1 MKKQLLT
8 WTFFLLIAVGMI
20 SVGTGTVQACDDME
34 QKGIMLGHT
43 DSQKF
48 VWTFSLINL
57 TQSNVYI
64 GAKGSAGDS
73 TFGGDFPY
81 GTTYPP
87 GNSLVQNNGNPK
99 PNNGDTSKIG
109 LTTWKSDEHSKM
121 FPDHCRTYVPVEIHD
136 GTNANNFSLYF
147 EKDEAEMDQ
156 KAVLVSFK
164 PPYNS
169 STWNFKTS
177 VSNDN
182 GFYAFDPRS
191 KGERK
196 DSHGRTIQ
204 DSEAGY
210 EGILY
215 AINSRYVL
223 SLYKNNNFHNG
234 GNSLILVVTERFS
247 NLDYH
252 GNKNQ
257 WVF

>member
-8 WTFFLLIAVGMI
+8 WTFFLLIAASMI
-20 SVGTGTVQACDDME
+20 AVDTVTVQACDNME

-57 TQSNVYI
+57 TQSNISI
-64 GAKGSAGDS
+64 GTKGSAGDS
-73 TFGGDFPY
+73 TLGSDFPY

-121 FPDHCRTYVPVEIHD
+121 FPDHCRTYVPIMIQD
-136 GTNANNFSLYF
+136 GTNVNNFSLYF

-156 KAVLVSFK
+156 KAVIVSFK

-169 STWNFKTS
+169 STWSFKTS

-196 DSHGRTIQ
+196 DSQR
-204 DSEAGY
+204 
-210 EGILY
+210 
-215 AINSRYVL
+215 
-223 SLYKNNNFHNG
+223 KNDTGF
-234 GNSLILVVTERFS
+234 
-247 NLDYH
+247 
-252 GNKNQ
+252 
-257 WVF
+257 